1 MTGRGVDQILPHPGD
16 PRLREAYVREA
27 TTYVE
32 LAESASGPIS
42 LPVDPAWPWGDALGI
57 LDDLAPDCRL
67 INLETSITRG
77 GDFAPGKEVH
87 YRMNP
92 ANISCLTVA
101 RPDVCALANNH
112 VLDFGH
118 RGLADTLDTLTA
130 AGLPAAGA
138 GRDAAEAWQPAVVPV
153 PGGGRVVVVACG
165 AASSGIPP
173 HWAATATRPG
183 I

>member
-1 MTGRGVDQILPHPGD
+1 
-16 PRLREAYVREA
+16 REAYVREA

-42 LPVDPAWPWGDALGI
+42 LPVDPAWPWGDALGV
-57 LDDLAPDCRL
+57 LDDLAPDVRL

-101 RPDVCALANNH
+101 RADVCSLANNH

-118 RGLADTLDTLTA
+118 RGLADTLDTLAA

-138 GRDAAEAWQPAVVPV
+138 GRDAAEAHRVAEVGL
-153 PGGGRVVVVACG
+153 PGRGRVSVVSCG
-165 AASSGIPP
+165 TVSSGI
-173 HWAATATRPG
+173 
-183 I
+183 